1 MGGGGNRIRR
11 AYVSTVGRQEARLS
25 SSNRRG
31 AAGGPLWR
39 KAPFALLRYPGL
51 LASVVLGVVLLALV
65 ASAYPLFLSRSG
77 GGLLA
82 SQIGEPTVGRFGAGM
97 FYSVTNVRF
106 GERARGSEEL
116 LVDRLDDA
124 FEHLAS
130 RGPHL
135 GAPVRFV
142 LGASAIVTRPGEG
155 APGSGPV
162 SGRIFSGT
170 HAEDH
175 IKIVE
180 GDGSDGAMV
189 PDLVADPLGVGPGD
203 LIQLNGIVTLRV
215 GGVYEALYKRP
226 RSGYW
231 SPWSEQIY
239 KECPLCPEL
248 PQFILVGPE
257 EAVQLT
263 RELRDPEERD
273 VDYGWV
279 APIDDAA
286 LTVDEARDVRRYT
299 DRILHRVTDRR
310 TELGRLFACC
320 GQDYVYGSFFFG
332 RRDTEFRSSMPLV
345 LREVDRRA
353 ATIEGPLRLLLI
365 AGLGVAASVVA
376 AAAAFAVAGR
386 RTEAALLHARGWGPI
401 RFAARSTVESFLPAV
416 IGTAIGLALGWWLVA
431 AFGPAAPAAAS
442 ARSASV
448 VEGAAAG
455 AAALVVLATV
465 TAVSFIRTFEVH
477 ALKRRLAWVPWEV
490 LAIAAALWVLSRLR
504 GGGALIQDPRLDIQR
519 PSALLLAFPVL
530 FVAGFATVG
539 ARLLVA
545 VLRRAGARA
554 DESPAS
560 YLAMHRLTGLPG
572 LTILLIGAT
581 ALCLGVFVNGQT
593 LVRSLRTTVDA
604 KAGVF
609 VGSDVQ
615 VLIDYEAPEQERFPL
630 PITRS
635 TRLKYAGSLEPGGV
649 PFDILG
655 IDADTIV
662 GAAYWQDA
670 FADAS
675 LAELVAP
682 LRSEDGPLPVI
693 LVQGGGDPSEMRT
706 AQAEIPIKVVGR
718 ADAFPGVSSDDPV
731 IVVDVDSL
739 RARVGP
745 QGNPFLSAN
754 ARTEYWIAGETEEAL
769 AAVGQLDAYPLGT
782 LTIDEVQDVPFIKAA
797 IETFSMLN
805 LLGLAAAMLVVG
817 VLVVYLQARQRARTV
832 SNVLSLRMGMR
843 DAQAAR
849 ALILE
854 LGLILVIAFALG
866 ATLGLVA
873 GALVS
878 PLLDP
883 LQTIPPTPLF
893 AVPASILAWT
903 MLGLVI
909 VAALG
914 GWVVHRR
921 AAGVDLGE
929 VLRVAE

>member
-1 MGGGGNRIRR
+1 M
-11 AYVSTVGRQEARLS
+11 
-25 SSNRRG
+25 
-31 AAGGPLWR
+31 
-39 KAPFALLRYPGL
+39 
-51 LASVVLGVVLLALV
+51 LGVVLLSLV
-65 ASAYPLFLSRSG
+65 AAAYPLFLSRSEAA
-77 GGLLA
+77 LLA
-82 SQIGEPTVGRFGAGM
+82 SEIDHPTVSRYGAGL
-97 FYSVTNVRF
+97 FYSVTNVHLE
-106 GERARGSEEL
+106 ERAARRSQEL
-116 LVDRLDDA
+116 LADRLDQVFTRIAAD
-124 FEHLAS
+124 
-130 RGPHL
+130 GPHL
-135 GAPVRFV
+135 GAPVRF
-142 LGASAIVTRPGEG
+142 LFGATAGVTLPGEG
-155 APGSGPV
+155 PPESGPV
-162 SGRIFSGT
+162 TGLVASATDAASHVDITR
-170 HAEDH
+170 
-175 IKIVE
+175 
-180 GDGSDGAMV
+180 GSAADGALV
-189 PDLVADPLGVGPGD
+189 PDLVADPLDVGPGD
-203 LIQLNGIVTLRV
+203 QIQLDGKVTLEV
-215 GGVYEALYKRP
+215 GAVYRSLYSQP
-226 RSGYW
+226 RRGFW
-231 SPWSEQIY
+231 SPWSEQIFPQCAD
-239 KECPLCPEL
+239 CPAPE
-248 PQFILVGPE
+248 PFILVDPADAIRITEDLFDPDELDVGFEFGPKPS
-257 EAVQLT
+257 ADL
-263 RELRDPEERD
+263 
-273 VDYGWV
+273 DYGWV
-279 APIDDAA
+279 APIDDAT
-286 LTVDEARDVRRYT
+286 LTVDEARAVRSYAG
-299 DRILHRVTDRR
+299 RILGAVTDRG
-310 TELGRLFACC
+310 TELGRLFDCC
-320 GQDYVYGSFFFG
+320 GRTYGGSFFFG
-332 RRDTEFRSSMPLV
+332 RRDTEFRSAMPLV
-345 LREVDRRA
+345 LREVERRA
-353 ATIEGPLRLLLI
+353 ATVEGPLRLLLI

-386 RTEAALLHARGWGPI
+386 RTEAALLHARGWGPV
-401 RFAARSTVESFLPAV
+401 RFAGRSTLESFLPSV
-416 IGTAIGLALGWWLVA
+416 IGTAMGLALAWWLVDT
-431 AFGPAAPAAAS
+431 FGPAAPAAAS
-442 ARSASV
+442 ARSASLV
-448 VEGAAAG
+448 AGAAAG
-455 AAALVVLATV
+455 ASALFVLATV

-477 ALKRRLAWVPWEV
+477 ALKRRLAWVPWELV
-490 LAIAAALWVLSRLR
+490 AIAGALWVLARLR
-504 GGGALIQDPRLDIQR
+504 GGGALIEDPRLDIQR

-545 VLRRAGARA
+545 VLRRAGARVGG
-554 DESPAS
+554 DSPAS

-593 LVRSLRTTVDA
+593 LVRSLRATVEA

-670 FADAS
+670 FADES

-682 LRSEDGPLPVI
+682 LRSEEGPLPAI
-693 LVQGGGDPSEMRT
+693 LVQGEGDPSSIRT
-706 AQAEIPIKVVGR
+706 AQVEIPIQVVGR

-731 IVVDVDSL
+731 IVVDADSL

-754 ARTEYWIAGETEEAL
+754 ARTEFWIAGNTEEAL

-782 LTIDEVQDVPFIKAA
+782 LTIDEVRDVPFIKAA

-805 LLGLAAAMLVVG
+805 LLGLAAALLVVG

-854 LGLILVIAFALG
+854 LGVILVIAFVLG
-866 ATLGLVA
+866 AALGLVA

-883 LQTIPPTPLF
+883 LQTIPPAPLF
-893 AVPASILAWT
+893 AAPASVLAWT
-903 MLGLVI
+903 LLGLVA